1 MFFINLQIIKVSQLN
16 RYVKAQLDDNT
27 LLKDIMLKGELTSVS
42 YRSQSGHYYF
52 TVSDE
57 EASLR
62 CVMFSQYAEKI
73 PVFPEEGALVI
84 IRGQVT
90 LYERDG
96 QFQLVAYDIQAIGCG
111 SGSVDYAA
119 LRMKLAA
126 EGLFEP
132 SRKKELPCLPR
143 AVGII
148 TAGEGAAVQDIITG
162 MARHNAAIPLV
173 LYPATVQG
181 AYAVESM
188 LSALRSAIVEA
199 RCDVLILG
207 RGGGAAETLAV
218 FNDERLLRAVAECPV
233 PVISAIGHDVDY
245 TLMDEIADAR
255 AATPTAACQYC
266 CISAEELKNRFASFG
281 IALQTLMQHRVEQ
294 SENRLSADSGLLRAL
309 SPRNT
314 LVQYDQRLKYLQK
327 LLSGNMVHYL
337 WRTEEKASYLQEQ
350 LRLLDPLLPV
360 DRGYT
365 VTGRAETPL
374 FNLTSCRDIAVG
386 QKIVTKLRDG
396 EVYSTVTA
404 VIPKE
409 GTV

>member
-1 MFFINLQIIKVSQLN
+1 MFSIDLQIIKVSQLN
-16 RYVKAQLDDNT
+16 RYVKAQLDENP

-57 EASLR
+57 EAALR
-62 CVMFSQYAEKI
+62 CVMFSRYAEKI

-96 QFQLVAYDIQAIGCG
+96 QFQLIAYDIQAIGCG

-132 SRKKELPCLPR
+132 SRKKELPRLPR

-162 MARHNAAIPLV
+162 MARRNAAIPLV

-188 LSALRSAIVEA
+188 LSALRTAIAEA
-199 RCDVLILG
+199 HCDVLILG
-207 RGGGAAETLAV
+207 RGGGAAETLAI

-233 PVISAIGHDVDY
+233 PVISAVGHDVDY

-266 CISAEELKNRFASFG
+266 CISAEELKNRFASLG
-281 IALQTLMQHRVEQ
+281 MALQSLMQHRVEQ

-314 LVQYDQRLKYLQK
+314 IAQYDQRLQYLQK
-327 LLSGNMVHYL
+327 LLNGNIAYYL
-337 WRTEEKASYLQEQ
+337 WRTEEKVSYLQEQ

-360 DRGYT
+360 ERGYT
-365 VTGRAETPL
+365 VTGKAEFPL
-374 FNLTSCRDIAVG
+374 SNLTCCKDIAVG
-386 QKIVTKLRDG
+386 QNIVTKLRDG

-409 GTV
+409 ETV

>member
-1 MFFINLQIIKVSQLN
+1 MFSIDLQIIKVSQLN
-16 RYVKAQLDDNT
+16 RYVKAQLDENP

-57 EASLR
+57 EAALR
-62 CVMFSQYAEKI
+62 CVMFSRYAEKI

-96 QFQLVAYDIQAIGCG
+96 QFQLIAYDIQAIGCG

-119 LRMKLAA
+119 LRMKLVA

-132 SRKKELPCLPR
+132 SRKKELPRLPR

-281 IALQTLMQHRVEQ
+281 IVLQSLMQHRVEQ
-294 SENRLSADSGLLRAL
+294 SENRLSADFGLLRAL

-314 LVQYDQRLKYLQK
+314 LVQYVQRLQYLQK
-327 LLSGNMVHYL
+327 LLNGNITHYL

-350 LRLLDPLLPV
+350 LRLLDPMLPV
-360 DRGYT
+360 ERGYT
-365 VTGRAETPL
+365 VTGRAESPL
-374 FNLTSCRDIAVG
+374 SNLTSCRDIAVG
-386 QKIVTKLRDG
+386 QNIVTRLRDG

>member
-1 MFFINLQIIKVSQLN
+1 
-16 RYVKAQLDDNT
+16 
-27 LLKDIMLKGELTSVS
+27 MLKGELTSVS

-62 CVMFSQYAEKI
+62 CVMFSRYAEKI
-73 PVFPEEGALVI
+73 PVFPEEGTLVI

-111 SGSVDYAA
+111 SGSVDYAV

-132 SRKKELPCLPR
+132 SRKKELPRLPR

-188 LSALRSAIVEA
+188 LSALRTAIAEA

-233 PVISAIGHDVDY
+233 PVISAVGHDVDY
-245 TLMDEIADAR
+245 TLMDEIADSR

-266 CISAEELKNRFASFG
+266 CISAEELKNRFVSFV
-281 IALQTLMQHRVEQ
+281 IALQSLMQHRVEQ
-294 SENRLSADSGLLRAL
+294 MGNRLSADSGLLRAL

-314 LVQYDQRLKYLQK
+314 LVQYDQRLQYLQK
-327 LLSGNMVHYL
+327 LLHGNMAHYL
-337 WRTEEKASYLQEQ
+337 WRAEEKASYLQEQ

-360 DRGYT
+360 ERGYT
-365 VTGRAETPL
+365 VTGRAESPL
-374 FNLTSCRDIAVG
+374 SNLTSCRDIAVG
-386 QKIVTKLRDG
+386 QNIVTKLRDG